1 MAARAG
7 RRGGAGFG
15 GDVDTT
21 ASTGS
26 SGLWGHRDFLKLW
39 AAQSVS
45 SIGARITREGLT
57 FAAVMSLGATPAQVG
72 LLAAVVRGPAILV
85 GLTAGGLVDRRRR
98 RPLLVGCD
106 IGRAVVLA
114 SMPLAA
120 WMHVLTM
127 NQVYVVASLVA
138 ALSVLFDIADHAYL
152 PSLITRDQLVEGNSK
167 LATTDA
173 LAEIGGPALYGVLFQ
188 FLTAPIA
195 IAVNAATYVFS
206 AVALGSIGSKE
217 PPPPPQDG
225 GARVDLVGDIRIGLA
240 AVLADPSVRP
250 LLLIATASALFG
262 SFFSALYIIFA
273 LKLLHLSATMLGATV
288 AVGGVA
294 AMFGAGLAAPLVRR
308 FSIGPVFVIGGVIA
322 GASTLLIPLAAGGPV
337 VGMIMLMVAQLVGD
351 SFGTVAEIAE
361 RSLRQSLVA
370 PHLMGRVGGVFAMA
384 QGVTGIVG
392 AILGG
397 WLGGAIGLRPTLFIA
412 AAGVLLA
419 SSIGLWSPLLKSPG
433 SELAVESEGPA

>member
-1 MAARAG
+1 
-7 RRGGAGFG
+7 
-15 GDVDTT
+15 VDN
-21 ASTGS
+21 STGS
-26 SGLWGHRDFLKLW
+26 GGLWGHRDFLKLW

-57 FAAVMSLGATPAQVG
+57 FAAVMSLGATPAQIG

-127 NQVYVVASLVA
+127 TQVYVVAALVA

-152 PSLITRDQLVEGNSK
+152 PSLIARDQLVEGNSK

-206 AVALGSIGSKE
+206 AAAPGAIRSKE
-217 PPPPPQDG
+217 PPPLPREHG
-225 GARVDLVGDIRIGLA
+225 ERVDLVGDIRIGLA
-240 AVLADPSVRP
+240 AVLADAGVRP

-273 LKLLHLSATMLGATV
+273 LKQLHLSATMLGATV

-294 AMFGAGLAAPLVRR
+294 AMFGAGLAGRVIRR
-308 FSIGPVFVIGGVIA
+308 FSIGLVFVIGGVIA
-322 GASTLLIPLAAGGPV
+322 GASTLIIPLAAGGPV
-337 VGMIMLMVAQLVGD
+337 VGMVMLMVAQIVGD
-351 SFGTVAEIAE
+351 SFGTVTEIAE

-384 QGVTGIVG
+384 PGITGIVG

-397 WLGGAIGLRPTLFIA
+397 WLGGAIGLRPTLFIGA
-412 AAGVLLA
+412 GGVLLA

-433 SELAVESEGPA
+433 SELAIESEGPV